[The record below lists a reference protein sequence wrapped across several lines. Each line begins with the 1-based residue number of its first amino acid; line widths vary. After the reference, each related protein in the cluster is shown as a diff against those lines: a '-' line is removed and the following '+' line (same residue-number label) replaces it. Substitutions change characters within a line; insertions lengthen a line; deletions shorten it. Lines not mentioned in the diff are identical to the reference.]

1 MKLLTIRNSALLA
14 LMLPFS
20 CILAQNN
27 LSSEETQQQI
37 STFTPITTGVSFL
50 SVAPDARAGG
60 IGDAGAATSP
70 DLDSQYWNSAKYAF
84 MNGVGGATVSY
95 VPWLRNLVGGIDLVS
110 ASGYYKIHDVQAVA
124 MSLRFFSMGDVL
136 IRRDP
141 NDPGYNVK
149 PYDLAL
155 DASYSRKLTKDFS
168 MGVVL
173 RFVYSD
179 LTGGYSEDG
188 SYLEP
193 GAGVGADISGYYG
206 KEVDFAWGKGF
217 GAFGFNISNIGSK
230 IEYGDY
236 RSSAFQPTNLRLGGS
251 FKMPFDQYNHL
262 TLSVDL
268 NKLLVPMRP
277 TQANVMAKNPQ
288 MEGES
293 NEDYSARISTTYQAA
308 LDEYYYMDP
317 MTGIGR
323 SFVDNPNGFVGELSE
338 INFAIGLEYDYNNQ
352 FFGRIGY
359 HNESE
364 ELGNRKYMTFG
375 AGFRLNVF
383 SLDVSYV
390 LSVTETNTNPLN
402 NTLRFTLGFNMG
414 AIKQLANNDTEKEKA
429 DDVF

>member
-1 MKLLTIRNSALLA
+1 MKFSKTRISALAL

-20 CILAQNN
+20 VAWSQNN
-27 LSSEETQQQI
+27 QTQEEINQASQQ
-37 STFTPITTGVSFL
+37 FTPIATGVSFL
-50 SVAPDARAGG
+50 TVAPDARAGG
-60 IGDAGAATSP
+60 LGDAGAATSP
-70 DLDSQYWNSAKYAF
+70 DLDSQYWNAAKFAF
-84 MNGVGGATVSY
+84 MNGVGGASVSY

-136 IRRDP
+136 IRHDP

-149 PYDLAL
+149 PFDMAL

-179 LTGGYSEDG
+179 LSGGNSEINEFD
-188 SYLEP
+188 P

-251 FKMPFDQYNHL
+251 FKMPFDNYNSL
-262 TLSVDL
+262 TLSLDL
-268 NKLLVPMRP
+268 NRLLVPMRP
-277 TQANVMAKNPQ
+277 TQSSVEAKNTQ
-288 MEGES
+288 MEDES
-293 NEDYSARISTTYQAA
+293 PEDYSARISTAYQAA
-308 LDEYYYMDP
+308 LDEYYMMDP

-323 SFVDNPNGFVGELSE
+323 SFTDNPNGFVGELSE
-338 INFAIGLEYDYNNQ
+338 INFAIGLEYSYDDK
-352 FFGRIGY
+352 FFGRFGY

-364 ELGNRKYMTFG
+364 ALGNRKYVTFG
-375 AGFRLNVF
+375 AGFKLNVF

-390 LSVTETNTNPLN
+390 LSVTDTNTNPLN
-402 NTLRFTLGFNMG
+402 KTLRFTLGFNMG
-414 AIKQLANNDTEKEKA
+414 AIKQLANNDAGKDSAE
-429 DDVF
+429 DVF